1 MSNYT
6 LTIKDLIDNNFDFQM
21 TSYPIFD
28 ETYRNTLNNKIL
40 GHYYMNEIGL
50 ETPALFRFFLNQTL
64 DEIMPYYNTLYMKQP
79 VLIENIDKDVDIEER
94 LQKQTGNST
103 SSTVS
108 STSSST
114 GSENSKNLFQDTP
127 QGSLDTT
134 ALENQ
139 HWATNVTF
147 DNNSTTNSTTD
158 SSTGSGTESGTESYI
173 KTIVGNNGGKY
184 TADILR
190 DLKSYLLNID
200 MMIIDD
206 LKDLFMGVM

>member
-6 LTIKDLIDNNFDFQM
+6 VTIKDLIDNNFDFRM
-21 TSYPIFD
+21 TQYPIFD
-28 ETYRNTLNNKIL
+28 ETYRTTLNTKIL
-40 GHYYMNEIGL
+40 NHYYMDEIGL
-50 ETPALFRFFLNQTL
+50 ETPALFRFYLNQRL
-64 DEIMPYYNTLYMKQP
+64 DEIMPYYNTLYLKQP
-79 VLIENIDKDVDIEER
+79 ILLQNIDKDVDIEER
-94 LQKQTGNST
+94 LQKQTGNTT

-134 ALENQ
+134 SLNNQ
-139 HWATNVTF
+139 TWATNVTF

-158 SSTGSGTESGTESYI
+158 SSTGSGSESGTESYI

-190 DLKSYLLNID
+190 DLRNYLLNID
-200 MMIIDD
+200 MMVIDD

>member
-6 LTIKDLIDNNFDFQM
+6 LTIKDLIDNDFDFQM

-28 ETYRNTLNNKIL
+28 ETYRNTLNTKIL

-50 ETPALFRFFLNQTL
+50 ETPALFRFYLNQTL
-64 DEIMPYYNTLYMKQP
+64 SEIMPYYNTLYTKQP
-79 VLIENIDKDVDIEER
+79 ILIENIDKDVNLEER
-94 LQKQTGNST
+94 LTRQTSGTST
-103 SSTVS
+103 SQVS
-108 STSSST
+108 ETTATMGTES
-114 GSENSKNLFQDTP
+114 SKNLFQDTP

-147 DNNSTTNSTTD
+147 DNNSITNNVTD
-158 SSTGSGTESGTESYI
+158 NTSGNGTESGTEAYI

-190 DLKSYLLNID
+190 DLKNYLMNID
-200 MMIIDD
+200 MMVIDD